1 MIRMLKQWEKLPD
14 IMRTPEVAKYY
25 RILKKKPLSLFLKRL
40 FDILFSLILIV
51 LLSPLML
58 FITIWI
64 KCDSKGP
71 VMFRQVRITTAGKE
85 FRIFKFRTMVVDA
98 EKLGTQ
104 VTVGQDPRI
113 TRSGRFLRKLRL
125 DELPQ
130 LFNVL
135 AGDMSFVGT
144 RPEVP
149 HYVEQYTPEMWATL
163 LLPAGITSEASI
175 EYKDEDRLLEGAED
189 VDRVYMEE
197 VLPEKMKYNLRY
209 LGRFQ
214 VLRDFVI
221 MIETVIAVL
230 K

>member
-1 MIRMLKQWEKLPD
+1 MLKQWEKLPD

-209 LGRFQ
+209 LERFQ
-214 VLRDFVI
+214 VLRDLVI

>member
-1 MIRMLKQWEKLPD
+1 MLKQWEKLPD

-175 EYKDEDRLLEGAED
+175 EYKDEDQLLEGAED

-209 LGRFQ
+209 LERFQ

>member
-1 MIRMLKQWEKLPD
+1 MLKQWEKLPD

-25 RILKKKPLSLFLKRL
+25 RILKKKPLSLFFKRL

-149 HYVEQYTPEMWATL
+149 HYVEQYTSEMWATL

-209 LGRFQ
+209 LERFQ

>member
-1 MIRMLKQWEKLPD
+1 MLKQWEKLPD

-149 HYVEQYTPEMWATL
+149 HYVEHYTPEMWATL

-209 LGRFQ
+209 LERFQ

>member
-1 MIRMLKQWEKLPD
+1 MLKQWEKLPD
-14 IMRTPEVAKYY
+14 VMRTPEVAEYY

-40 FDILFSLILIV
+40 FDILLSLILIV

-58 FITIWI
+58 FIVIWI
-64 KCDSKGP
+64 KCDSRGP
-71 VMFRQVRITTAGKE
+71 VMFCQVRITTAGKE

-149 HYVEQYTPEMWATL
+149 HYVERYTPEMWATL

-189 VDRVYMEE
+189 VDRVYVEE

-209 LGRFQ
+209 IERFQ

-221 MIETVIAVL
+221 MVETVIAVL

>member
-1 MIRMLKQWEKLPD
+1 MLKQWEKLPD

-25 RILKKKPLSLFLKRL
+25 RILKKKPLSLFFKRL

-71 VMFRQVRITTAGKE
+71 VMFRQIRITTAGKE

-104 VTVGQDPRI
+104 VTVVQDPRI

-175 EYKDEDRLLEGAED
+175 EYKDEDRLLEGADD

-221 MIETVIAVL
+221 MVETVFAVL

>member
-1 MIRMLKQWEKLPD
+1 MLKQWEKLPD

-175 EYKDEDRLLEGAED
+175 EYKDEERLLGGAED

-209 LGRFQ
+209 LERFQ

>member
-1 MIRMLKQWEKLPD
+1 MLKQWEKLPD

-144 RPEVP
+144 RTEVP

-209 LGRFQ
+209 LERFQ

>member
-1 MIRMLKQWEKLPD
+1 M
-14 IMRTPEVAKYY
+14 
-25 RILKKKPLSLFLKRL
+25 ILKKWEQLPDNMRIQQVEAYYTILRKKRAGLVAKRL
-40 FDILFSLILIV
+40 FDIVVSLLMIL

-58 FITIWI
+58 VIAIWI

-71 VMFRQVRITTAGKE
+71 VMFRQVRITTGGKE
-85 FRIFKFRTMVVDA
+85 FRIFKFRTMVTDA

-113 TRSGRFLRKLRL
+113 TGSGHFLRKLRL
-125 DELPQ
+125 DEVPQ

-149 HYVEQYTPEMWATL
+149 RYVEQYTPEMWATL

-175 EYKDEDRLLEGAED
+175 RYKDEDALLNGAED
-189 VDRVYMEE
+189 VDRVYIEQ
-197 VLPEKMKYNLRY
+197 VLPEKMKYNLNY
-209 LGRFQ
+209 LREFSFWK
-214 VLRDFVI
+214 DIAI
-221 MIETVIAVL
+221 MFETVIAVL
-230 K
+230 R

>member
-1 MIRMLKQWEKLPD
+1 MLKQWEKLPD

-149 HYVEQYTPEMWATL
+149 HYVEQYTPEMWDTI

-209 LGRFQ
+209 LERFQ

>member
-1 MIRMLKQWEKLPD
+1 MLKQWEKLPD

-144 RPEVP
+144 RPVP

-209 LGRFQ
+209 LERFQ

>member
-1 MIRMLKQWEKLPD
+1 MLKQWEKLPD

-149 HYVEQYTPEMWATL
+149 HYVEQYTSEMWATL

-209 LGRFQ
+209 LERFQ

>member
-1 MIRMLKQWEKLPD
+1 MLKQWEKLPD
-14 IMRTPEVAKYY
+14 VMRTPEVAEYY

-40 FDILFSLILIV
+40 FDILLSLILIV

-58 FITIWI
+58 LIVIWI
-64 KCDSKGP
+64 KCDSRGP

-209 LGRFQ
+209 LERFQ

>member
-1 MIRMLKQWEKLPD
+1 MLKQWEKLPD

-149 HYVEQYTPEMWATL
+149 RYVEQYTPEMWATL

-209 LGRFQ
+209 LERFQ

>member
-1 MIRMLKQWEKLPD
+1 MLKQWEKLPD
-14 IMRTPEVAKYY
+14 VMRTPEVAEYY

-40 FDILFSLILIV
+40 FDILLSLILIV

-58 FITIWI
+58 FIVIWI
-64 KCDSKGP
+64 KCDSRGP

-149 HYVEQYTPEMWATL
+149 HYVERYTPEMWATL

-189 VDRVYMEE
+189 VDRVYVEE
-197 VLPEKMKYNLRY
+197 VLPKKMKYNLRY
-209 LGRFQ
+209 IERFQ

-221 MIETVIAVL
+221 MVETVIAVL

>member
-1 MIRMLKQWEKLPD
+1 MLKQWEKLPD
-14 IMRTPEVAKYY
+14 VMRTPEVAEYY

-40 FDILFSLILIV
+40 FDILLSLILIV

-58 FITIWI
+58 FIVIWI
-64 KCDSKGP
+64 KCDSRGP

-113 TRSGRFLRKLRL
+113 TRSGGFLRKLRL

-149 HYVEQYTPEMWATL
+149 HYVEQYTSEMWATL

-189 VDRVYMEE
+189 VDRVYVEE

-209 LGRFQ
+209 IKRFQ

-221 MIETVIAVL
+221 MVETVIAVL

>member
-1 MIRMLKQWEKLPD
+1 MLKQWEKLPD

-64 KCDSKGP
+64 KCDSKEP

-209 LGRFQ
+209 LERFQ